1 MRLALRGFKGGG
13 IHPRDEKRTALSPI
27 RDAGVPP
34 LAAIPL
40 SMHAGKPAKALVK
53 AGDRVKTGQL
63 IGEAD
68 GFISANVHSSVTG
81 TVARVDA
88 VLDTNGRRNLAIQI
102 KPEPEDDWAEGIDPS
117 PGIVR
122 DIAAGPE
129 EIRELVRAAGIV
141 GMGGAA
147 FPTHVKLSVPEG
159 KKLEHVL
166 INGSECEPFL
176 TADHRLMLE
185 RGDQMMIGIRIILKA
200 LSIPKARIG
209 VEDNKPDAIAALAA
223 LAREYP
229 EIEVCPLKTHYPQG
243 GERQLVQALVG
254 REMPPPPGLPI
265 DVGCAVFNVGTAF
278 AIYEAVQKRK
288 PLIRRIVTV
297 AGKGIGG
304 GNFDVRVGT
313 PVSALLGLCGISLE
327 GIGKIVAGG
336 PMMGKAIPSIE
347 APLAKGSSGLLLIG
361 DGEAVRKE
369 MRDCIRCAR
378 CVAACP
384 LGLEPYLL
392 MDLSQRYLWE
402 RAGEERVQNCCECS
416 CCTYACPAK
425 RPLLDYIK
433 LGKQR
438 YAMLMRAKAA
448 K

>member
-223 LAREYP
+223 RSDRARIRSQIP
-229 EIEVCPLKTHYPQG
+229 SACTKSIRPFKNA
-243 GERQLVQALVG
+243 RLVNS
-254 REMPPPPGLPI
+254 PGSANRAP
-265 DVGCAVFNVGTAF
+265 ASSA
-278 AIYEAVQKRK
+278 R
-288 PLIRRIVTV
+288 RRIRLIPTV
-297 AGKGIGG
+297 
-304 GNFDVRVGT
+304 
-313 PVSALLGLCGISLE
+313 P
-327 GIGKIVAGG
+327 
-336 PMMGKAIPSIE
+336 PWP
-347 APLAKGSSGLLLIG
+347 
-361 DGEAVRKE
+361 
-369 MRDCIRCAR
+369 
-378 CVAACP
+378 
-384 LGLEPYLL
+384 
-392 MDLSQRYLWE
+392 
-402 RAGEERVQNCCECS
+402 
-416 CCTYACPAK
+416 
-425 RPLLDYIK
+425 
-433 LGKQR
+433 
-438 YAMLMRAKAA
+438 
-448 K
+448 